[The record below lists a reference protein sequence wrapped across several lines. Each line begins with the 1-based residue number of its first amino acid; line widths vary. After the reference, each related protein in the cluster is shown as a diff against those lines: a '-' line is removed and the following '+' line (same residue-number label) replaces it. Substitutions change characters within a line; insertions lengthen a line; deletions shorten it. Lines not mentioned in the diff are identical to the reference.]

1 MQYSQTLLDDI
12 RAAVDIVDLVSRFV
26 NLRKAG
32 SHWKGLCPFH
42 AEKTPSFTV
51 NPQKGI
57 FHCFGCGVGG
67 DAFGFVM
74 RQDRLSFPEAV
85 RALAKSAGIAL
96 PEERGAQSGD
106 SGREELLRVMDLA
119 GRFFA
124 DTLWK
129 PAGERARAYLGE
141 RGIDTGIASHSGLGS
156 PPGGWGRWPTSL
168 KGGKVPGGARFARGL
183 AVAGENGA
191 GASARSPGRLVADQA
206 REAGGERAPAY
217 LGEARV
223 DHGIARHF
231 GLGYAPEGW
240 ESLLTF
246 MKGEKVSEEAL
257 IATGLAVA
265 RENRAGAYDRFRGRL
280 LFPIRDLQGRVV
292 AFGGRGFGDEQPKY
306 LNSPETPLYTKG
318 NLLYAADLAR
328 QTIQSENR
336 ALLVEGYVDCI
347 MAHQHGFTGTVAAL
361 GTAFT
366 PAQLALLRR
375 YCDEVVTFFDA
386 DAAGQKAAARA
397 EELLEPTGR
406 GMAWA
411 VNRSGA
417 FEGAG
422 ALRVKVA
429 LLPAGHDPDTFLRT
443 VGREAFTERIA
454 AARSILSYS
463 LDRALADPDGATGPR
478 ARTTAFA
485 RVALLLAKVADG
497 DEAAALSREAAAKL
511 RMDPTQLWIEAQ
523 RLQSS
528 LRTPP
533 AQSQPSPPASMPSV
547 ERELVALLLY
557 SAEARGAL
565 LGLLGESDELG
576 HASLRAIVDAL
587 KHRPDASAESLM
599 PDLPTDE
606 ARSVL
611 SSLLVVDRESVDA
624 RVSIGQFQR
633 RLERSQRLR
642 RAREVSQAIA
652 ETQAQTGVAAP
663 MHAA

>member
-1 MQYSQTLLDDI
+1 MQYPQTLLDDI

-85 RALAKSAGIAL
+85 RSLAKNAGVAL
-96 PEERGAQSGD
+96 PDEGGARSGD
-106 SGREELLRVMDLA
+106 SGREELIRVMELA
-119 GRFFA
+119 GRFYA

-129 PAGERARAYLGE
+129 PAGERARAYLE
-141 RGIDTGIASHSGLGS
+141 QRGIDT
-156 PPGGWGRWPTSL
+156 
-168 KGGKVPGGARFARGL
+168 
-183 AVAGENGA
+183 
-191 GASARSPGRLVADQA
+191 
-206 REAGGERAPAY
+206 
-217 LGEARV
+217 
-223 DHGIARHF
+223 GIARHF

-240 ESLLTF
+240 ETLLTF
-246 MKGEKVSEEAL
+246 MKGEKVGEDAL
-257 IATGLAVA
+257 IAAGLAVA
-265 RENRAGAYDRFRGRL
+265 RENRTGAYDRFRGRL

-328 QTIQSENR
+328 STIQSQNR

-347 MAHQHGFTGTVAAL
+347 MAHQYGFTGTVAAL

-422 ALRVKVA
+422 TLRVKVA
-429 LLPAGHDPDTFLRT
+429 LLPAGHDPDTFLRS
-443 VGREAFTERIA
+443 VGSEGFTERIA
-454 AARSILSYS
+454 AARSILSYA
-463 LDRALADPDGATGPR
+463 LDRALVDPDGATGAR

-497 DEAAALSREAAAKL
+497 DEAAALSREAATKL
-511 RMDPTQLWIEAQ
+511 GVDPTQLWIEAQ

-533 AQSQPSPPASMPSV
+533 AQSQPQAPVSTLPV
-547 ERELVALLLY
+547 ERDLVTLLLH
-557 SAEARGAL
+557 SDEARAVLLAL
-565 LGLLGESDELG
+565 LGEPDEVA
-576 HASLRAIVDAL
+576 HASLRAIVVAL
-587 KHRPDASAESLM
+587 RRRPDASAESLM
-599 PDLPTDE
+599 TDLPTDE

-611 SSLLVVDRESVDA
+611 SSLLVEDRESVDA

-642 RAREVSQAIA
+642 RAREMSQAIA
-652 ETQAQTGVAAP
+652 ETQAKTGVAAP
-663 MHAA
+663 MDAELRTLHKESAVVYEITGGVAQSLEHGTSTSPRSSDE

>member
-32 SHWKGLCPFH
+32 SHWKRLCPFH
-42 AEKTPSFTV
+42 TEKTPSFTV
-51 NPQKGI
+51 NPRKSI

-85 RALAKSAGIAL
+85 RALAKTAGVAL
-96 PEERGAQSGD
+96 PDEHGARSGD
-106 SGREELLRVMDLA
+106 SGREELLRVMELA

-141 RGIDTGIASHSGLGS
+141 RGIDTGIA
-156 PPGGWGRWPTSL
+156 
-168 KGGKVPGGARFARGL
+168 
-183 AVAGENGA
+183 
-191 GASARSPGRLVADQA
+191 
-206 REAGGERAPAY
+206 
-217 LGEARV
+217 
-223 DHGIARHF
+223 RHF

-246 MKGEKVSEEAL
+246 MRAEKVSEEAL

-318 NLLYAADLAR
+318 NLLYGADLAR
-328 QTIQSENR
+328 MTIQSQNR

-397 EELLEPTGR
+397 EELLEPAGR

-417 FEGAG
+417 FEGGG
-422 ALRVKVA
+422 AFRVKVA

-443 VGREAFTERIA
+443 SGA
-454 AARSILSYS
+454 AAFAERSLLAYA
-463 LDRALADPDGATGPR
+463 LDRAIVDPDGATGAR

-485 RVALLLAKVADG
+485 RVAVMLAKVADG
-497 DEAAALSREAAAKL
+497 QEAAALSREAAAKL
-511 RMDPTQLWIEAQ
+511 GVDATQLWIEAQ

-533 AQSQPSPPASMPSV
+533 ARPRPAAAPSSMPSV
-547 ERELVALLLY
+547 ERDLVTLLLH
-557 SAEARGAL
+557 SVEARGSL
-565 LGLLGESDELG
+565 LAILDEADDLA
-576 HASLRAIVDAL
+576 HTPLRSIVAAL
-587 KHRPDASAESLM
+587 KRRPDASAESLM
-599 PDLPTDE
+599 TDLETDE

-611 SSLLVVDRESVDA
+611 SALLVEDRESLDA
-624 RVSIGQFQR
+624 QVSIGQFQR

-642 RAREVSQAIA
+642 RAREVSQTIA
-652 ETQAQTGVAAP
+652 ETQAKTGVAAP
-663 MHAA
+663 MHTELRTLHEESAVVYGITGGVAQSLEHGTPGSPRSSDE

>member
-1 MQYSQTLLDDI
+1 MQYSQAVLDDI
-12 RAAVDIVDLVSRFV
+12 RAAVDIVDLVGRLV

-85 RALAKSAGIAL
+85 RALAKSAGVAL
-96 PEERGAQSGD
+96 PDEHGAKGGD
-106 SGREELLRVMDLA
+106 SGREELLRVMELA
-119 GRFFA
+119 GRFYV

-129 PAGERARAYLGE
+129 PAGERARAYLDQ
-141 RGIDTGIASHSGLGS
+141 RGIDA
-156 PPGGWGRWPTSL
+156 
-168 KGGKVPGGARFARGL
+168 
-183 AVAGENGA
+183 
-191 GASARSPGRLVADQA
+191 
-206 REAGGERAPAY
+206 
-217 LGEARV
+217 
-223 DHGIARHF
+223 GIARHF

-240 ESLLTF
+240 DSLLTF
-246 MKGEKVSEEAL
+246 MKAEKVPDEAL
-257 IATGLAVA
+257 IAAGLAVA
-265 RENRAGAYDRFRGRL
+265 RENRPGAYDRFRGRL

-328 QTIQSENR
+328 PTIQSQNR
-336 ALLVEGYVDCI
+336 ALLVEGYVDCM

-375 YCDEVVTFFDA
+375 YCDEVITFFDA

-422 ALRVKVA
+422 TLRVKVA
-429 LLPAGHDPDTFLRT
+429 LLPASHDPDTFLRT
-443 VGREAFTERIA
+443 VGSEAFSERIA
-454 AARSILSYS
+454 AARSILAYA

-485 RVALLLAKVADG
+485 RVALMLAKVADG
-497 DEAAALSREAAAKL
+497 DEAATLSREAASRL
-511 RMDPTQLWIEAQ
+511 GVDPTQLWIEAQ
-523 RLQSS
+523 RLQTS

-533 AQSQPSPPASMPSV
+533 AQSQPTAPPSTPPV
-547 ERELVALLLY
+547 ERDLVALLLY
-557 SAEARGAL
+557 SAEARTEL
-565 LGLLGESDELG
+565 LGPLARSDEPS

-587 KHRPDASAESLM
+587 TQRPDATPESLM
-599 PDLPTDE
+599 TDLQTDE

-611 SSLLVVDRESVDA
+611 SSLLVEDRESIDA

-652 ETQAQTGVAAP
+652 ETQAKTGVATP
-663 MHAA
+663 VHAELMTLHKESAVVYEITGGVAQSLEHGTSTSTRSSDE

>member
-1 MQYSQTLLDDI
+1 MQYPQTLLDDI

-32 SHWKGLCPFH
+32 AHWKGLCPFH

-51 NPQKGI
+51 NPRKGI

-67 DAFGFVM
+67 DAFGFLM

-85 RALAKSAGIAL
+85 RALAKTTGIAL
-96 PEERGAQSGD
+96 PEERGGKGGD
-106 SGREELLRVMDLA
+106 SGREELLRVMELA
-119 GRFFA
+119 GRFYA

-141 RGIDTGIASHSGLGS
+141 RGIDT
-156 PPGGWGRWPTSL
+156 
-168 KGGKVPGGARFARGL
+168 
-183 AVAGENGA
+183 E
-191 GASARSPGRLVADQA
+191 
-206 REAGGERAPAY
+206 
-217 LGEARV
+217 
-223 DHGIARHF
+223 IARHF

-246 MKGEKVSEEAL
+246 MKAEKVAEEAL
-257 IATGLAVA
+257 VGAGLAVP
-265 RENRAGAYDRFRGRL
+265 RENRAGTYDRFRGRL

-292 AFGGRGFGDEQPKY
+292 AFGGRGFGGEQPKY

-328 QTIQSENR
+328 PTIQTQNR

-366 PAQLALLRR
+366 PAQLTLLRR

-422 ALRVKVA
+422 TLRVKVA

-443 VGREAFTERIA
+443 VGAAAFTERIN
-454 AARSILSYS
+454 AARSILAYA
-463 LDRALADPDGATGPR
+463 LDRAIVDPDGATGVR
-478 ARTTAFA
+478 ARTSAFA
-485 RVALLLAKVADG
+485 RVSLLLAKVADG
-497 DEAAALSREAAAKL
+497 EEATALSREAAAKL
-511 RMDPTQLWIEAQ
+511 GVDPTQLWIEAQ

-533 AQSQPSPPASMPSV
+533 KQSQPSPPTSTHPV
-547 ERELVALLLY
+547 ERDLVTLLLHSDEARAALL
-557 SAEARGAL
+557 AL
-565 LGLLGESDELG
+565 LDESDDLG
-576 HASLRAIVDAL
+576 HASLRAIVGVL
-587 KHRPDASAESLM
+587 KRRPDASAESLM
-599 PDLPTDE
+599 TDLETDE
-606 ARSVL
+606 ARSAL
-611 SSLLVVDRESVDA
+611 SSLLVEDRESIDSG
-624 RVSIGQFQR
+624 VSIGQFRR

-642 RAREVSQAIA
+642 RARGASQAIA
-652 ETQAQTGVAAP
+652 EAQAKTGVAAP
-663 MHAA
+663 MHAELRTLHEESAVVYEITGGVAQSLEHGTPESPRSSDE

>member
-1 MQYSQTLLDDI
+1 MQYSQTVLDDI

-51 NPQKGI
+51 NPQKNI

-85 RALAKSAGIAL
+85 RSLAKSAGIAL
-96 PEERGAQSGD
+96 PDERGARSGD
-106 SGREELLRVMDLA
+106 SGREELVRVMELA
-119 GRFFA
+119 GRFYA

-141 RGIDTGIASHSGLGS
+141 RGIDTGIA
-156 PPGGWGRWPTSL
+156 
-168 KGGKVPGGARFARGL
+168 
-183 AVAGENGA
+183 
-191 GASARSPGRLVADQA
+191 
-206 REAGGERAPAY
+206 
-217 LGEARV
+217 
-223 DHGIARHF
+223 RHF

-246 MKGEKVSEEAL
+246 MKTEKISEEAL

-318 NLLYAADLAR
+318 NLLYGADLAR
-328 QTIQSENR
+328 TTIQSQNR

-347 MAHQHGFTGTVAAL
+347 MAHQYGFTGTVAAL

-422 ALRVKVA
+422 TLRVKVA
-429 LLPAGHDPDTFLRT
+429 LLPAGHDPDTFLRS
-443 VGREAFTERIA
+443 VGGEGFTERIA
-454 AARSILSYS
+454 AARSILSYA
-463 LDRALADPDGATGPR
+463 LDRALVDPDGATGVR

-497 DEAAALSREAAAKL
+497 DEAAALSREAATKL
-511 RMDPTQLWIEAQ
+511 GVDPTQLWIEAQ

-533 AQSQPSPPASMPSV
+533 AQSQPPAPGSTSPV
-547 ERELVALLLY
+547 ERDLVTLLLHSEEARVALL
-557 SAEARGAL
+557 AL
-565 LGLLGESDELG
+565 VGESDELG
-576 HASLRAIVDAL
+576 NAALRAIVEAL
-587 KHRPDASAESLM
+587 RRRPDAPAESLM
-599 PDLPTDE
+599 TDLPTDE

-611 SSLLVVDRESVDA
+611 SSLLVEDRESVDA

-642 RAREVSQAIA
+642 RARELSQAIA
-652 ETQAQTGVAAP
+652 DAQAKTGVGAP
-663 MHAA
+663 MDAELRTLHKESAVVYEITGGVAQSLEHGTPTSPRSSDE